1 MEDALLAVI
10 IGTVTDSLESL
21 CVDHEV
27 INLGQRGIRCVNE
40 GLGGDDR
47 ELIPAH
53 RDNALQAHG
62 ISKYPVLLGQTEE
75 ILARCG
81 PLIFDERTVAEFGL
95 GTGCFLDATVPIYPA
110 GIDDVLVAAALFKG
124 KLAA

>member
-10 IGTVTDSLESL
+10 IDTETDSLESL

-27 INLGQRGIRCVNE
+27 INLGQRGVRCVNE

-53 RDNALQAHG
+53 RDDALQAHG
-62 ISKYPVLLGQTEE
+62 ISKHPVLLCQTEE
-75 ILARCG
+75 ILAKCG
-81 PLIFDERTVAEFGL
+81 PIIFDERTVAKFGL
-95 GTGCFLDATVPIYPA
+95 GTGCFFDVTVPIYPSK
-110 GIDDVLVAAALFKG
+110 INDVLVTALLLEGQRAA
-124 KLAA
+124 